1 MRQSH
6 LFTKTFR
13 TAPKDEEA
21 TNARLLIQGGFID
34 KLMAGVYTYL
44 PLGLRVFK
52 KVEHII
58 REEMDAAGG
67 TEVLMPSLQP
77 KDNWEKTGRWTGM
90 DDLYKVKDSSGRETA
105 LGPTHEEVVAPLA
118 KKFVSSYKDLPF
130 APYQIQNKFR
140 MEHRSKSGILRGREF
155 VMKDMYSFHTDEA
168 DLDAFYEKMKKVYT
182 RVFERVGIGAKTYMT
197 FASGGT
203 FSKFSHE
210 FQTETDA
217 GEDVIHVCEKCRI
230 AVNRE
235 VIDVQ
240 PACPECG
247 NGKLIEKKAIEV
259 GNIFKLMTKF
269 SAPFELTYRD
279 KDGEEQAI
287 IMGCYGIGL
296 GRVMGTVVEVS
307 HDDKGIIW
315 PASIAPFAVHLIEIG
330 EGLGTEVYEKL
341 SAAGIEVLYDDRP
354 ATPGEKFAD
363 ADLIGLPFRAV
374 VSQKTGDRIE
384 VKRRRETA
392 AALMTLED
400 LMTAVRTAL

>member
-1 MRQSH
+1 MRQRD

-21 TNARLLIQGGFID
+21 VNARLLIQAGFVD

-52 KVEHII
+52 KIEHII
-58 REEMDAAGG
+58 REEMNAAGG
-67 TEVLMPSLQP
+67 AEVLMPTLQP
-77 KDNWEKTGRWTGM
+77 KENWEKTGRWTGM
-90 DDLYKVKDSSGRETA
+90 DDLYKVKDLSGRETA

-118 KKFVSSYKDLPF
+118 KKFISSYKDLPF

-155 VMKDMYSFHTDEA
+155 IMKDMYSFHADEA
-168 DLDAFYEKMKKVYT
+168 DLDVFYDKMKKVYT
-182 RVFERVGIGAKTYMT
+182 RVFERMGIGAKTYMT

-217 GEDVIHVCEKCRI
+217 GEDTIYLCEKCRI
-230 AVNRE
+230 AINKE

-247 NGKLIEKKAIEV
+247 NEKLIEKKAIEV

-269 SAPFELTYRD
+269 SAPFDLTYTD
-279 KDGEEQAI
+279 KAGAERSI
-287 IMGCYGIGL
+287 VMGCYGIGL
-296 GRVMGTVVEVS
+296 GRVMGTAVEIC
-307 HDDKGIIW
+307 HDKKGIVW
-315 PASIAPFAVHLIEIG
+315 PFAIAPFAVHLIEIG
-330 EGLGTEVYEKL
+330 DGLGKNAYEKL
-341 SAAGIEVLYDDRP
+341 SAAGIEVLYDDRA

-363 ADLIGLPFRAV
+363 ADLIGIPFRAV
-374 VSQKTGDRIE
+374 VSQKTGEQIE
-384 VKRRRETA
+384 VKRRGEDI
-392 AALMTLED
+392 AALMGLED
-400 LMTAVRTAL
+400 LIAVVKAAQ